1 MNNVTEMKQ
10 QASALRKQQKYEEAV
25 ALYRVLWQEH
35 REQCDEWDGWGYA
48 HSLRKLGRS
57 QEALDICREAY
68 PLKPDFDYLRNL
80 YAWCIYDL
88 EIKRD
93 DAQIE
98 QNEGRFLKAANA
110 ILQLVE
116 PGQYSPYAR
125 TVLRVVDYYR
135 KRPSY
140 PAARVLEWCD
150 RIQPEQLSKAPGH
163 GPDGKGRTIE
173 YASDREKWYAC
184 RCKALFDIGQFEE
197 CIRFGEQA
205 LNAFSNFHHDND
217 VWFKWRIALSRAELG
232 DKETAIAELQG
243 LLSRKKDWFIY
254 HRIAQYLF
262 ELGQVGKALDHAL
275 DAALAPGD
283 LEYKWELFL
292 LVGSILKAQ
301 SNLEVAEKHV
311 LLAAKVRQELDWKM
325 PAELSEAVQGLGTDV
340 SSEISAKDLYRDLR
354 RHWQSLKVADMPEGR
369 GEIKN
374 LLSHGKAGF
383 IRGDDGEDYYFKT
396 SSFQG
401 PRHLLEPGQ
410 RVGFHIEENP
420 DPNKRD
426 IAVFVRPE
434 GST

>member
-1 MNNVTEMKQ
+1 L
-10 QASALRKQQKYEEAV
+10 SKY
-25 ALYRVLWQEH
+25 
-35 REQCDEWDGWGYA
+35 
-48 HSLRKLGRS
+48 RS
-57 QEALDICREAY
+57 PKNRGFFRGL
-68 PLKPDFDYLRNL
+68 
-80 YAWCIYDL
+80 L
-88 EIKRD
+88 E
-93 DAQIE
+93 
-98 QNEGRFLKAANA
+98 
-110 ILQLVE
+110 LVE

-150 RIQPEQLSKAPGH
+150 KLQPDQLSTVPGR
-163 GPDGKGRTIE
+163 GPDRKGRTIE
-173 YASDREKWYAC
+173 YASEREKWYAY
-184 RCKALFDIGQFEE
+184 RSKALFEVGWFEE

-217 VWFKWRIALSRAELG
+217 IWFRWRIALSRAELG
-232 DKETAIAELQG
+232 EKETAIAELQG

-262 ELGQVGKALDHAL
+262 ELGRVDEALDHAL

-292 LVGSILKAQ
+292 LMGSVLKVQSMEIAQ
-301 SNLEVAEKHV
+301 KHV

-325 PAELSEAVQGLGTDV
+325 PPELSEAVQGFDIDM
-340 SSEISAKDLYRDLR
+340 SSEISPKDLYRDLR
-354 RHWQSLKVADMPEGR
+354 RYWQSLKVADMPKGQ

-374 LLSHGKAGF
+374 LLPHGKAGF
-383 IRGDDGEDYYFKT
+383 IRGNDGEDYYFKT
-396 SSFQG
+396 SSFRG

-410 RVGFHIEENP
+410 RVSFHIERNP
-420 DPNKRD
+420 DPEKRD
-426 IAVFVRPE
+426 TAVFVRPE